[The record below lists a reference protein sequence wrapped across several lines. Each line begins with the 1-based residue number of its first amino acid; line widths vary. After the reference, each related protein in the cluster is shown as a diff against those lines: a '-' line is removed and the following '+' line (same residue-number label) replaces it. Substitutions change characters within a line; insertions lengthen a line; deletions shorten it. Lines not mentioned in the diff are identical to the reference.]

1 MVAKSKAGMKS
12 HPRHHARKR
21 EGRIPR
27 SHTRG
32 RVYKMYRGVLQNIS
46 FDKSGKNS
54 KQVSEVASFSIKI
67 TGCVNKGLF
76 HRCFKGISSE
86 FSEKLFLRTPL
97 NRCFC
102 LQYIC
107 FSLKTILAVAEG
119 NCKWPWTSLSN
130 YGN

>member
-1 MVAKSKAGMKS
+1 M
-12 HPRHHARKR
+12 
-21 EGRIPR
+21 
-27 SHTRG
+27 TW
-32 RVYKMYRGVLQNIS
+32 LQNLKLAWKVTHAIMQEKEKEEFQEVILEDESTKCIEVSYRIS
-46 FDKSGKNS
+46 ALINS

-67 TGCVNKGLF
+67 TGWVNKGLF

-107 FSLKTILAVAEG
+107 FSLKTILAVAER